1 VALLLALAIG
11 YVLAVY
17 HSVISR
23 RMQELYDSSIHDSLT
38 GMLNRHVIKKA
49 VEHHIGRDVA
59 RRYRQSEDD
68 QRHARSLHRRCGCCA
83 RFRGLSPDL
92 REGDQCARLGDFAPD
107 CDNEGAG
114 EIAGAVLGQLSEG
127 MPLVGAPFSVSI
139 GIALHD
145 GAGADFAGMHR
156 EADTALHQAKAE
168 GRNRVAVFDPST
180 AVLHADPSPKVL
192 V

>member
-1 VALLLALAIG
+1 
-11 YVLAVY
+11 
-17 HSVISR
+17 
-23 RMQELYDSSIHDSLT
+23 
-38 GMLNRHVIKKA
+38 MLNRHVIKKA

-114 EIAGAVLGQLSEG
+114 EIAGAVLDQLSEG

-156 EADTALHQAKAE
+156 EADTALHQAPRAE
-168 GRNRVAVFDPST
+168 IASPCSIHRPRCFMRTRRRKSWCRGSLRGARASSVGRRAILCATSGLPAIT
-180 AVLHADPSPKVL
+180 TGR
-192 V
+192 

>member
-1 VALLLALAIG
+1 MLLVDIDNLKMINDMRG
-11 YVLAVY
+11 HSTGDAV
-17 HSVISR
+17 
-23 RMQELYDSSIHDSLT
+23 
-38 GMLNRHVIKKA
+38 
-49 VEHHIGRDVA
+49 VA
-59 RRYRQSEDD
+59 RASE
-68 QRHARSLHRRCGCCA
+68 A
-83 RFRGLSPDL
+83 F
-92 REGDQCARLGDFAPD
+92 QCARLGDFAPD